1 MSLLDRARDEL
12 RRRVRGVQRARQYPV
27 CLPHHRVTEAGVEG
41 VDGAPRAVS
50 PGVRRALGLADG
62 TRTLAEIRRA
72 LKVSASEL
80 IRAQDEGL
88 VLFWPRPVPPETPPP
103 GRAPHAVI
111 VSPHLDDAA
120 LSCGGRMLG
129 DMATL
134 VVNVF
139 SRSTWWRFGGEGEIE
154 RVLECRRAEESLV
167 GRLTGE
173 PAVALDLPEALLRGH
188 AMAEVF
194 TATPDARDAEVTEQ
208 IGTKVAAIA
217 REHPLAHWYL
227 PLGIGGH
234 IDHRI
239 ARDAALAALERAG
252 TTPTHVHFYEDLPY
266 AAKLAPNADFAH
278 HLPGRVLVEE
288 RLDIEDELPWKI
300 EVLRAYASQFRWAQ
314 VAEIGAY
321 ARALGNAEVTW
332 GLT

>member
-1 MSLLDRARDEL
+1 VSPDV
-12 RRRVRGVQRARQYPV
+12 RRV
-27 CLPHHRVTEAGVEG
+27 
-41 VDGAPRAVS
+41 
-50 PGVRRALGLADG
+50 LGLADG

-72 LKVSASEL
+72 LKVSAAEL

-88 VLFWPRPVPPETPPP
+88 VLFWPKPVPAEAPRA
-103 GRAPHAVI
+103 GHAPHAII

-129 DMATL
+129 DQSTL

-139 SRSTWWRFGGEGEIE
+139 SRSTWWRFGEEGEVE

-167 GRLTGE
+167 CRLTGE
-173 PAVALDLPEALLRGH
+173 PAVALDLPEALLRGYV
-188 AMAEVF
+188 MAEVF
-194 TATPDARDAEVTEQ
+194 AATPDGRDAAVIEV
-208 IGTKVAAIA
+208 IGEKIAALA
-217 REHPLAHWYL
+217 REHGLAHWYL

-234 IDHRI
+234 VDHRI
-239 ARDAALAALERAG
+239 ARDTALGALEQAG
-252 TTPTHVHFYEDLPY
+252 TKATHVHFYEDLPY
-266 AAKLAPNADFAH
+266 AAKLGPDGDFAH

-300 EVLRAYASQFRWAQ
+300 EVLRAYASQFRWSQ

-332 GLT
+332 GLA